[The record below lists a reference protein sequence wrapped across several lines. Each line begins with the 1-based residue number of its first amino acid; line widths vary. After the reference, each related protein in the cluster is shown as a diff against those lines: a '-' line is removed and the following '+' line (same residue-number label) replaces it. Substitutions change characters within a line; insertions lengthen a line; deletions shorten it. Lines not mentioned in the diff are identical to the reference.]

1 MPKFE
6 TLDSTALNEAIRST
20 FTEKEFRNHSFDKD
34 CSDMILRTSM
44 EKLSMKNLIPQAEY
58 ILRDMLEE
66 NLTSSEAVAFFLHAL
81 TERKRQN
88 YCMMQLQLA
97 RFPSNCSIEPCD
109 FSRVNEKIGR
119 VFRELEK
126 GDWIERHN
134 NLYLYGNPGMGKTH
148 LAIALGRRAICKGYS
163 TRFVSAGAFFRKM
176 QDAQRNDQLEKAL
189 KPFIQVNLLVLD
201 DLGAMKDVDDGTF
214 GFIMQRLMTERHHKK
229 STIITSNL
237 SLADLGKTF
246 PGASL
251 LSSAIDRF
259 IEDAISLQFVGDS
272 YRRLKWKRR
281 EATINAAED
290 APQTVAEDQTTPKPS
305 EAAKP

>member
-1 MPKFE
+1 
-6 TLDSTALNEAIRST
+6 
-20 FTEKEFRNHSFDKD
+20 
-34 CSDMILRTSM
+34 
-44 EKLSMKNLIPQAEY
+44 
-58 ILRDMLEE
+58 
-66 NLTSSEAVAFFLHAL
+66 
-81 TERKRQN
+81 
-88 YCMMQLQLA
+88 
-97 RFPSNCSIEPCD
+97 
-109 FSRVNEKIGR
+109 
-119 VFRELEK
+119 
-126 GDWIERHN
+126 
-134 NLYLYGNPGMGKTH
+134 MGKTH

-201 DLGAMKDVDDGTF
+201 DLGAMKDVDDGIF

-237 SLADLGKTF
+237 SLADLGQTF
-246 PGASL
+246 PGAAL

-281 EATINAAED
+281 EATINATEN
-290 APQTVAEDQTTPKPS
+290 APQAVAEDQTTPQPS
-305 EAAKP
+305 ETKQNPAAVKP

>member
-1 MPKFE
+1 MK
-6 TLDSTALNEAIRST
+6 TLSRKPST
-20 FTEKEFRNHSFDKD
+20 FCGT
-34 CSDMILRTSM
+34 CLRKSHFIGGRC
-44 EKLSMKNLIPQAEY
+44 L
-58 ILRDMLEE
+58 
-66 NLTSSEAVAFFLHAL
+66 LHAL
-81 TERKRQN
+81 TERKRQS
-88 YCMMQLQLA
+88 YCMMQSNWLASLVIAQLES
-97 RFPSNCSIEPCD
+97 FD

-126 GDWIERHN
+126 AIGLSDTTICILWQSG
-134 NLYLYGNPGMGKTH
+134 YGKDPSRNRFGKASH
-148 LAIALGRRAICKGYS
+148 LPKDTS

-251 LSSAIDRF
+251 L
-259 IEDAISLQFVGDS
+259 
-272 YRRLKWKRR
+272 
-281 EATINAAED
+281 T
-290 APQTVAEDQTTPKPS
+290 
-305 EAAKP
+305 

>member
-1 MPKFE
+1 
-6 TLDSTALNEAIRST
+6 
-20 FTEKEFRNHSFDKD
+20 
-34 CSDMILRTSM
+34 
-44 EKLSMKNLIPQAEY
+44 
-58 ILRDMLEE
+58 
-66 NLTSSEAVAFFLHAL
+66 
-81 TERKRQN
+81 
-88 YCMMQLQLA
+88 
-97 RFPSNCSIEPCD
+97 
-109 FSRVNEKIGR
+109 
-119 VFRELEK
+119 
-126 GDWIERHN
+126 
-134 NLYLYGNPGMGKTH
+134 MGKTH

-189 KPFIQVNLLVLD
+189 KPFIQVNLLVWD

-290 APQTVAEDQTTPKPS
+290 APQTVAEDQTRPKPS
-305 EAAKP
+305 ETAKP